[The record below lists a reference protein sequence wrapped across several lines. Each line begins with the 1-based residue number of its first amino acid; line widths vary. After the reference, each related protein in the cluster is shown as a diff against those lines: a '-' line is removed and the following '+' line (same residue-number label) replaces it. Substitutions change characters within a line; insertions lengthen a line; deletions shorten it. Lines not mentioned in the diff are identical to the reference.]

1 VAAADLVEVLVTH
14 DPPGAGIGG
23 HRDAPMFGTVIGVS
37 LSSSCRFRFQRR
49 TRPERHV
56 AAVMLEPRSAYA
68 LAGGARWQWQQSI
81 PPAKTER
88 FSVSTARCEE
98 ALAASRSRVH
108 WPGSLGAPCRRPR
121 SGPQGG
127 IVATARKSA
136 TKRRGTRTGRT
147 RARPQPQPVPPPAD
161 PVVEV
166 TASEPP
172 VPLSVP
178 EPALAGRVVPP
189 ADRPLPAYR
198 RAIFFDVENTS
209 RAEHISRVLAHLAV
223 DRAGRRTEFFAVGN
237 WRVIGHDTARLLARH
252 GAQLVHS
259 APSVGVRDWSDLR
272 IAVASGVWLASARA
286 DDVIEIVS
294 DDRAFDAVG
303 DVAASLGVAFHRLSY
318 RGLLGMPVVDVPE
331 REAPAESS
339 HSRHGGGGSR
349 RGRRGRRHG
358 RPEHAPPRPMAHP
371 PVAAAPSAVAGGE
384 EPHTAPHD
392 EIVAVVRELAHASAG
407 RNVTLDTLANAL
419 KARGFSRPP
428 GSPRLITRLR
438 RIKELEV
445 SRSGVITLHDGTA
458 PPPPVVEPEAVA
470 EPADSGDAVEERQP
484 EVATEEP
491 EAIEPGNDRRA
502 VYEPRRDDGGQ
513 GRRRS
518 RRGGRRRRG
527 GRGGGGGGGGGR
539 PPMGDQRQPTP
550 REVPPRDAA
559 AREAAVREAFRTRT
573 APSYITGEPLA

>member
-1 VAAADLVEVLVTH
+1 MA
-14 DPPGAGIGG
+14 
-23 HRDAPMFGTVIGVS
+23 TV
-37 LSSSCRFRFQRR
+37 
-49 TRPERHV
+49 
-56 AAVMLEPRSAYA
+56 
-68 LAGGARWQWQQSI
+68 
-81 PPAKTER
+81 
-88 FSVSTARCEE
+88 
-98 ALAASRSRVH
+98 
-108 WPGSLGAPCRRPR
+108 
-121 SGPQGG
+121 
-127 IVATARKSA
+127 RKSA
-136 TKRRGTRTGRT
+136 IKPRGVRAA
-147 RARPQPQPVPPPAD
+147 RARGRPRPEPPPPPIPLA
-161 PVVEV
+161 EV
-166 TASEPP
+166 TPTEPP

-178 EPALAGRVVPP
+178 EPALAARVEP
-189 ADRPLPAYR
+189 ASERPLPATR

-209 RAEHISRVLAHLAV
+209 RAEHISRVIAHLAV
-223 DRAGRRTEFFAVGN
+223 DRGGRRTEFFAVGN

-303 DVAASLGVAFHRLSY
+303 DVAASLGVTFRRLSY
-318 RGLLGMPVVDVPE
+318 RGLLGMPAADVPE
-331 REAPAESS
+331 REAPAETGQA
-339 HSRHGGGGSR
+339 RPGGGRSR

-358 RPEHAPPRPMAHP
+358 RPEHAGRPAPPPS
-371 PVAAAPSAVAGGE
+371 VAAAPAAAATG

-392 EIVAVVRELAHASAG
+392 EIVAVVRELAKSSSG

-445 SRSGVITLHDGTA
+445 SRAGVITLHDGTA
-458 PPPPVVEPEAVA
+458 RRPAEAESVVDTA
-470 EPADSGDAVEERQP
+470 EPAPLR
-484 EVATEEP
+484 EEP
-491 EAIEPGNDRRA
+491 VRTAAPVAAIEAEEAEVIEPGNDRRFQH
-502 VYEPRRDDGGQ
+502 EPRRDDGSQ

-527 GRGGGGGGGGGR
+527 GRGGGGGTGR
-539 PPMGDQRQPTP
+539 PAMGDQR
-550 REVPPRDAA
+550 VPPREAAARDVA